1 MVFIS
6 LAFVSYDVGFECWS
20 DFENSISRRMSTLC
34 VESVIWSDSKD
45 GFNLATDTQHIPLL
59 FLTLF
64 LRCFYVEMDFRCQIR
79 SFIGYRHDF
88 CATFCVCLCEYGLSA
103 FKCCRAKWLR
113 LDDPNSFEFKM
124 FCWNK
129 SIFCRLGEMEMVTS
143 VADAAHE
150 AFKRIRI
157 QKQTEKW
164 TSLLCICM
172 E

>member
-1 MVFIS
+1 MMWVLSVEAILKTQYRDGCQHCVSKVSFEVIQKMASTWQLIPSIFLFFFS
-6 LAFVSYDVGFECWS
+6 LF
-20 DFENSISRRMSTLC
+20 
-34 VESVIWSDSKD
+34 
-45 GFNLATDTQHIPLL
+45 
-59 FLTLF
+59 F

-79 SFIGYRHDF
+79 SFIGYWHDF